1 MDNKYFKIEKNELKK
16 KKFIF
21 TPFVKVL
28 NSGFL
33 DGNFREYIYADFIAK
48 YLKFKDYNVF
58 YAPCFDSFTFNSFI
72 ESKIEFNE
80 LNDNLSSKYM
90 HELDM
95 LSVNYDEDK
104 VCNFRDKNTI
114 KNMQK
119 IFLYFYNKGLI
130 SYINRDVYTNYNRT
144 KIYDGIETSDK
155 IKKMNVDCF
164 VLNIEKFSDKLV
176 SNINRLAISEDIKKE
191 LISKLEERQSLSIN
205 FHCDN
210 NYSFK
215 FEVAN
220 PEKLGS
226 LCGLILNPNYVD
238 ILDFIA
244 PSEIFAIENFIFKKH
259 IRYLATGVKLTN
271 PLTGKKIPIY
281 LSFLHNEGMK
291 FVYNDDLEIIDE
303 LNLEFIRI
311 LDYNRLINSDFLDGY
326 TLEAAHDLII
336 KVFSEEGLGSINT
349 HYEKKNILITSK
361 DKYGMPFPLM
371 HANDDIITLEN
382 HLPIYYSS
390 QFRRIIPNESK
401 IDNSYH
407 LYDETL
413 NSLFMRGIS
422 LFLEIL
428 NDNKIILDDVLSKDN
443 INMINKWLIKP
454 LIIVNK
460 NYIVHDLFMPIL
472 FLTIIEQLEDVKLI
486 NNFEII
492 FTDSVYD
499 LYGNKITKDS
509 NNCLKLEELF
519 SIYSSDAIRMYVL
532 RSNVS
537 EKFYFDSDQIFKYKQ
552 FLTEVKMFYEKD
564 FIDNVLDLDFL
575 FYKFKNKVYDYLVN
589 YDSKAIIDLI
599 IDFFST
605 IKDKKISKKQGLDFL
620 IVLYLICPNLAENI
634 YKTTYRKDNILD
646 CEWPI

>member
-28 NSGFL
+28 NSGFI
-33 DGNFREYIYADFIAK
+33 DGNFREYLYADFISK
-48 YLKFKDYNVF
+48 YLKFKDFNTF

-80 LNDNLSSKYM
+80 LNDNLSSKYLK
-90 HELDM
+90 ELDT
-95 LSVNYDEDK
+95 LGVNYDEDK

-114 KNMQK
+114 KNLQK
-119 IFLYFYNKGLI
+119 IFLYFYDKGLI
-130 SYINRDVYTNYNRT
+130 KYVNRNVYTNYDKS
-144 KIYDGIETSDK
+144 KIYDGIETDDK
-155 IKKMNVDCF
+155 IKEMNLDCF
-164 VLNIEKFSDKLV
+164 VLDIEKFSEKFV
-176 SNINRLAISEDIKKE
+176 SNVNKLLISDDIKQE
-191 LISKLEERQSLSIN
+191 LIRKLDEKKTLTIN

-210 NYSFK
+210 NYSFE
-215 FEVAN
+215 FEVEN
-220 PEKLGS
+220 PECLGS
-226 LCGLILNPNYVD
+226 LCGLVLNPNYVD

-244 PSEIFAIENFIFKKH
+244 PSEIFAVENFIFKKH
-259 IRYLATGVKLTN
+259 SRYLETGVKLTN
-271 PLTGKKIPIY
+271 PLTGKKVPIF

-291 FVYNDDLEIIDE
+291 FVYNDDIEIIDE
-303 LNLEFIRI
+303 LKLDFIRI

-326 TLEAAHDLII
+326 TIEAAHDLII
-336 KVFSEEGLGSINT
+336 KVFSEEGIGRINT
-349 HYEKKNILITSK
+349 HYKKKNILITSK

-371 HANDDIITLEN
+371 HAADDIITLEN
-382 HLPIYYSS
+382 HLPIHFSS
-390 QFRRIIPNESK
+390 QFRRIIPKESE
-401 IDNSYH
+401 IDSSYH

-413 NSLFMRGIS
+413 NSLFMRGVSVI
-422 LFLEIL
+422 LEIL
-428 NDNKIILDDVLSKDN
+428 NDNKIILDDILSKDN
-443 INMINKWLIKP
+443 ISLINKWLIKP

-486 NNFEII
+486 NNFELI
-492 FTDSVYD
+492 FSESVYD

-519 SIYSSDAIRMYVL
+519 SIYGADAIRMYIL
-532 RSNVS
+532 RSNIN
-537 EKFYFDSDQIFKYKQ
+537 EKFYFDSDQVFKYKQ
-552 FLTEVKMFYEKD
+552 FLTEVKMFYDKD
-564 FIDNVLDLDFL
+564 FVENTLDLDFL
-575 FYKFKNKVYDYLVN
+575 FYKFKNKIYDYLVS

-599 IDFFST
+599 MDFFST

-620 IVLYLICPNLAENI
+620 IVLYLICPKFALNI
-634 YKTTYRKDNILD
+634 YRTSFKKENILD